1 MLLDV
6 EEYPLSQVIMSSFR
20 RSASAKKPSAL
31 AGAKPFLNGQT
42 LVSTGLSQLDALLG
56 GGLLLGTLMLL
67 DVPRNDAPAAA
78 ASQALVDDLHRYF
91 LGEALVS
98 GQCALLVA
106 EDAAEFVRYQLP
118 LELSLAQKQVKQQQ
132 QSQGDDAAQLTIAWQ
147 YGKYLAADSA
157 SASASSRFCHSFD
170 LSKPMHQ
177 AMLEANPPMTLD
189 LLHYL
194 RGQEGVQVYTRLLAD
209 IEAEVARRK
218 ALPQVMRI
226 SIRSLGS
233 PLIASAMDLNHMRAL
248 ISFLRRLAALAASQP
263 VVCMLSGPLFCL
275 PAELVTELRHICD
288 YVVETKS
295 FMGEKALLPPE
306 LSEFDGMLELCKLAR
321 VHSLACHSVD
331 AVKYGLKRERRKL
344 KIEKFHLPPEG
355 SRASSSDT
363 KSSSRLV
370 ASSSSSV
377 GCGGGSHATGVD
389 PLAF

>member
-1 MLLDV
+1 MR
-6 EEYPLSQVIMSSFR
+6 YPFWQVIIIMSSFR
-20 RSASAKKPSAL
+20 RSASAKKPLAL

-56 GGLLLGTLMLL
+56 GGLLLGTLTLL
-67 DVPRNDAPAAA
+67 DVPRNDAPAAS

-98 GQCALLVA
+98 GQCALMVA
-106 EDAAEFVRYQLP
+106 EDAADFVRYQLP

-132 QSQGDDAAQLTIAWQ
+132 MQGDDPSQLTIAWQ
-147 YGKYLAADSA
+147 YGKYLTPDNPS
-157 SASASSRFCHSFD
+157 SSSSSRFCHSFD

-177 AMLEANPPMTLD
+177 ALLDANPPVTLD

-194 RGQEGVQVYTRLLAD
+194 QGENGAQVYARLLAD
-209 IEAEVARRK
+209 IEAEVERRR
-218 ALPQVMRI
+218 ALPQVTRI
-226 SIRSLGS
+226 AIRSLGS
-233 PLIASAMDLNHMRAL
+233 PLIALSMDLAHMRAL
-248 ISFLRRLAALAASQP
+248 VGFLRRLAAIAASQP

-275 PAELVTELRHICD
+275 PGELVNELRHICD

-355 SRASSSDT
+355 SRASSSSSDT

-370 ASSSSSV
+370 TSSSV
-377 GCGGGSHATGVD
+377 GCGASSSRTGVD